1 MATKAKVK
9 ADKILTAAQAA
20 KFLQV
25 DVDILIGE
33 TSAGRVP
40 ARSLAG
46 EYRYSR
52 LAILRW
58 IRAGTVQPAVPLEYA
73 DPDDPWTPEKERLVE
88 AEIEAIYAAR
98 RSLGTVGD
106 LQAKSSG

>member
-1 MATKAKVK
+1 MATKAKAK
-9 ADKILTAAQAA
+9 TDKILTLAQAA

-25 DVDILIGE
+25 DADVLRSE
-33 TSAGRVP
+33 TAAGRVP

-58 IRAGTVQPAVPLEYA
+58 IRSGTIRPAAIEYA
-73 DPDDPWTPEKERLVE
+73 DRDAPWTAEKERLVE
-88 AEIEAIYAAR
+88 AEIEAIYDYR
-98 RSLGTVGD
+98 RSLGTVGE
-106 LQAKSSG
+106 LQAKVDEK